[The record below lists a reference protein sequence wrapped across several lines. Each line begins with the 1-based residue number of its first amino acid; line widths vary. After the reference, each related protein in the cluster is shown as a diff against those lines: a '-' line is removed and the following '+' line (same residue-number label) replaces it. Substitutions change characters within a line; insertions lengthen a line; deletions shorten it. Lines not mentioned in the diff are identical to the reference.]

1 VISAI
6 FWFLDG
12 SFLIGALATY
22 KANKNVTGPTKRERW
37 VKFAMYF
44 LIVHS
49 TLLSA
54 LAGRQYFTFLVVVII
69 IIGCYELIHL
79 YMQNGSKGTRFPTVV
94 LSFIVYLMLAF
105 GLFSFSMGS
114 SSHTIVFLYITI
126 VIFDGFSQVTGQL
139 LGKHQLAPKL
149 SPKKTIE
156 GTLGGVI
163 AAIIAA
169 LTLRSLV
176 DFSIP
181 QALLV
186 GFMLSIAGLVGDLTA
201 SWLKRINDI
210 KDFSRM
216 LPGHGGVLD
225 RFDSLLV
232 AAPAFWVYSKYAL

>member
-1 VISAI
+1 V
-6 FWFLDG
+6 
-12 SFLIGALATY
+12 
-22 KANKNVTGPTKRERW
+22 
-37 VKFAMYF
+37 
-44 LIVHS
+44 
-49 TLLSA
+49 
-54 LAGRQYFTFLVVVII
+54 
-69 IIGCYELIHL
+69 
-79 YMQNGSKGTRFPTVV
+79 
-94 LSFIVYLMLAF
+94 
-105 GLFSFSMGS
+105 
-114 SSHTIVFLYITI
+114 
-126 VIFDGFSQVTGQL
+126 
-139 LGKHQLAPKL
+139 PKL

-186 GFMLSIAGLVGDLTA
+186 GLMLSIAGLVGDLTA

-232 AAPAFWVYSKYAL
+232 AAPAFWVYSEYAL